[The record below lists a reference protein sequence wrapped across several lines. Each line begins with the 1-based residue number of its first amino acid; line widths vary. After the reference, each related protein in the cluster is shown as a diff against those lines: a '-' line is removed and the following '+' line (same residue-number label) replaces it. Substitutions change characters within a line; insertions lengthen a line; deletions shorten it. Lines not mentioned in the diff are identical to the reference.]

1 MPESNLDQAYLRIID
16 FLEKVKVPYLII
28 GGLAIG
34 VIGEARVTQD
44 IDLIIF
50 IKKNELETF
59 LKKASKNGFA
69 FEEQKVL
76 DDAKET
82 GAIRLYYKDV
92 WIDIILSSTELEESA
107 LTRRKVIKLFK
118 RRACFPSPEDL
129 ILLKLIPGRKK
140 DILDTESIVIRH
152 GENLDREYLEYWAQ
166 KICDEM
172 EDMRVW
178 KELQEL
184 FKVK

>member
-1 MPESNLDQAYLRIID
+1 MPESTLDKVYLCIID
-16 FLEKVKVPYLII
+16 FLEKEKISYLII
-28 GGLAIG
+28 GGLAVG

-50 IKKNELETF
+50 INKSELKTF
-59 LKKASKNGFA
+59 LNKASKKGFD
-69 FEEQKVL
+69 FDEQKVL
-76 DDAKET
+76 VDAEET
-82 GAIRLYYKDV
+82 GAIRLYYNDV

-107 LTRRKVIKLFK
+107 LARRKIIKLFK
-118 RRACFPSPEDL
+118 RRAYFPSPEDL

-140 DILDTESIVIRH
+140 DIMDAESIVIRH
-152 GENLDREYLEYWAQ
+152 GKNLDRKYLEHWAQ

-184 FKVK
+184 LK